1 MNFVSKNKKKK
12 ISRVLERLEERNLEK
27 FYFEFQKES
36 GIRSNIVTSYH
47 MWLGFSNEEKLCRI
61 AFLPHLG
68 RGIHIGFEE
77 SNFENCLEAN
87 CFP

>member
-1 MNFVSKNKKKK
+1 MRKNY
-12 ISRVLERLEERNLEK
+12 SRVLERLEERNLEK

-61 AFLPHLG
+61 AFLPHLAVA
-68 RGIHIGFEE
+68 I
-77 SNFENCLEAN
+77 N
-87 CFP
+87 